1 MFAFSI
7 RDCTVNFSATF
18 TLISHFSAFLISVHD
33 YMMYDD
39 YPSLSFSADQ
49 VAAGVLKL
57 ILDTSKA
64 GAIMALTSEYGATFP
79 ELPSMPQ

>member
-1 MFAFSI
+1 MYMYCI
-7 RDCTVNFSATF
+7 CMYF
-18 TLISHFSAFLISVHD
+18 TAIWQGNDIP
-33 YMMYDD
+33 YMYAIVCVI
-39 YPSLSFSADQ
+39 PHSLSRSSADQ
-49 VAAGVLKL
+49 VAVGVLKL